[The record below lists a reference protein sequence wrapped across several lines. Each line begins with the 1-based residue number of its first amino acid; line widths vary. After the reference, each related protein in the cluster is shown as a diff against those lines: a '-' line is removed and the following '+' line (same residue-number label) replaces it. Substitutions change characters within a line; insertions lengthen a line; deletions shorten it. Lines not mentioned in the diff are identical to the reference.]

1 MLPSLAVF
9 WVVLIVLLLA
19 FVLGRGFFGPLN
31 RVMRERE
38 SAIRSAQELAK
49 ASADRA
55 REAAEQFE
63 QRTRAA
69 QADLFR
75 EMDENRRQANEKRA
89 AIMAATRRDVDAQ
102 LADASGRLQAQA
114 AEARVQLEQEAD
126 ALGEAITER
135 VLGRKA
141 S

>member
-38 SAIRSAQELAK
+38 AAIRSAQALAE
-49 ASADRA
+49 ASAARA

-69 QADLFR
+69 QAEVFS
-75 EMDENRRQANEKRA
+75 EMDENRRRANEKRA
-89 AIMAATRRDVDAQ
+89 AAMAETRRDVDAQ
-102 LADASGRLQAQA
+102 LAEASDRLKTQA

-126 ALGEAITER
+126 ALGEAIVER

>member
-19 FVLGRGFFGPLN
+19 VVLGRGFFGPLN

-38 SAIRSAQELAK
+38 AAIRSAQELAK
-49 ASADRA
+49 GAADRA
-55 REAAEQFE
+55 REAADEFE
-63 QRTRAA
+63 QRTKAA
-69 QADLFR
+69 QAELHR
-75 EMDENRRQANEKRA
+75 EMDENRRRANEQRA
-89 AIMAATRRDVDAQ
+89 AIMAETRRDVDAQ
-102 LADASGRLQAQA
+102 LAEASGRLKAQA

-126 ALGEAITER
+126 ALGEAIVER

>member
-1 MLPSLAVF
+1 VLPSLAVF

-38 SAIRSAQELAK
+38 AAIRSAQELARG
-49 ASADRA
+49 ATDRA
-55 REAAEQFE
+55 REAAAQFDE
-63 QRTRAA
+63 RTKAA
-69 QADLFR
+69 EADLYR

-89 AIMAATRRDVDAQ
+89 AIMADTRREVDAQ
-102 LADASGRLQAQA
+102 LAEASGRLKAQA
-114 AEARVQLEQEAD
+114 AEARVQLEREAD
-126 ALGEAITER
+126 ALGEAIVER

>member
-1 MLPSLAVF
+1 VLPSLAVF

-38 SAIRSAQELAK
+38 AAIRSAQDLARG
-49 ASADRA
+49 AADRA
-55 REAAEQFE
+55 REAAGQFE
-63 QRTRAA
+63 ERTKAA
-69 QADLFR
+69 QAELYR
-75 EMDENRRQANEKRA
+75 EMDENRRRANEKRA
-89 AIMAATRRDVDAQ
+89 VIMAETRRDVDAQ
-102 LADASGRLQAQA
+102 LVEASGRLKAQA
-114 AEARVQLEQEAD
+114 ADARVQLEQEAA
-126 ALGEAITER
+126 ALGDAIVER

>member
-1 MLPSLAVF
+1 VLPSLAVF

-38 SAIRSAQELAK
+38 AAVRSAQDLARG
-49 ASADRA
+49 ATDRA
-55 REAAEQFE
+55 REAAGQFE
-63 QRTRAA
+63 ERTKAA
-69 QADLFR
+69 QAELYR
-75 EMDENRRQANEKRA
+75 EMDENRRRANEKRA
-89 AIMAATRRDVDAQ
+89 AIMAETRRDVDAQ
-102 LADASGRLQAQA
+102 LAEASGRLKAQA
-114 AEARVQLEQEAD
+114 ADARVQLEQEAA
-126 ALGEAITER
+126 ALGDAIVER

>member
-1 MLPSLAVF
+1 VLPSLAVI

-38 SAIRSAQELAK
+38 AAIRSAQELAK
-49 ASADRA
+49 SAADRA
-55 REAAEQFE
+55 REAADQFE

-69 QADLFR
+69 QADLHR
-75 EMDENRRQANEKRA
+75 EMDENRRLANEKRA
-89 AIMAATRRDVDAQ
+89 ANMVETRRDVDAQ
-102 LADASGRLQAQA
+102 LAEASGRLTAQA
-114 AEARVQLEQEAD
+114 AAARVQLEQEAD
-126 ALGEAITER
+126 ALGEVIAER

>member
-19 FVLGRGFFGPLN
+19 FVLSRGFFGPLN

-38 SAIRSAQELAK
+38 AAIRSAQEVARG
-49 ASADRA
+49 AADRA
-55 REAAEQFE
+55 REAAGQFE
-63 QRTRAA
+63 ERTKAA
-69 QADLFR
+69 QAELYR
-75 EMDENRRQANEKRA
+75 EMDENRRRANEKRA
-89 AIMAATRRDVDAQ
+89 TIMAETRRDVDAQ
-102 LADASGRLQAQA
+102 LVEATGRLKAQA
-114 AEARVQLEQEAD
+114 AEARVQLEQEAA
-126 ALGEAITER
+126 ALGEVIVER

>member
-1 MLPSLAVF
+1 VLPGLAVF
-9 WVVLIVLLLA
+9 WVIVIVLVLA
-19 FVLGRGFFGPLN
+19 FVLDRGLFRPLN

-38 SAIRSAQELAK
+38 AAIRSAHDMAQA
-49 ASADRA
+49 AADRA

-69 QADLFR
+69 QAEVYR
-75 EMDENRRQANEKRA
+75 EMDENRRLANEKRA
-89 AIMAATRRDVDAQ
+89 AAMAETRKDVDAQ
-102 LADASGRLQAQA
+102 LAEATLRLKAQA
-114 AEARVQLEQEAD
+114 DRARADLEKEAD
-126 ALGEAITER
+126 ALGEEIVDR

>member
-1 MLPSLAVF
+1 MLPTLAVF

-38 SAIRSAQELAK
+38 AAIRSAQDLAK

-63 QRTRAA
+63 QRTKAA

-75 EMDENRRQANEKRA
+75 EMDENRRRANEKRA

>member
-1 MLPSLAVF
+1 MLPDLAIF
-9 WVVLIVLLLA
+9 WVIVIVLMLV
-19 FVLGRGFFGPLN
+19 FVLNRGLFLPLN

-38 SAIRSAQELAK
+38 EAIRSAQAMAQ

-63 QRTRAA
+63 QRTAAA
-69 QADLFR
+69 QAEVHR
-75 EMDENRRQANEKRA
+75 EMDENRRRANEKRA
-89 AIMAATRRDVDAQ
+89 AVMAETRRDVDVQ
-102 LADASGRLQAQA
+102 LADASARLR
-114 AEARVQLEQEAD
+114 AEADQARVQLEKDADQLAD
-126 ALGEAITER
+126 AIVDR

>member
-1 MLPSLAVF
+1 VLPSLAVF

-19 FVLGRGFFGPLN
+19 FVLGRGFFGPVN

-38 SAIRSAQELAK
+38 AAIRSAQELARG
-49 ASADRA
+49 AAERA

-63 QRTRAA
+63 QRTKAA

-75 EMDENRRQANEKRA
+75 EMDENRRRANEKRA
-89 AIMAATRRDVDAQ
+89 EIMAETRRDVDAQ
-102 LADASGRLQAQA
+102 LADASARLQAQA

>member
-38 SAIRSAQELAK
+38 AAIRSAQELARG
-49 ASADRA
+49 AADRA
-55 REAAEQFE
+55 REAAGQFE
-63 QRTRAA
+63 RRTKAA
-69 QADLFR
+69 EADLYR

-89 AIMAATRRDVDAQ
+89 AIIADTRREVDAR
-102 LADASGRLQAQA
+102 LAEASGRLKAQA
-114 AEARVQLEQEAD
+114 AEARVQLEREAD
-126 ALGEAITER
+126 ALGEAIVER

>member
-1 MLPSLAVF
+1 VLPSLAVF

-38 SAIRSAQELAK
+38 AAIRSAQEMAK
-49 ASADRA
+49 GSADRA

-69 QADLFR
+69 QADLHK
-75 EMDENRRQANEKRA
+75 EMDENRRLANERRA
-89 AIMAATRRDVDAQ
+89 ANMAETRRDVDAQ
-102 LADASGRLQAQA
+102 LADASGRLKAQA
-114 AEARVQLEQEAD
+114 AAARIQLEREAD
-126 ALGEAITER
+126 ALGEAIAER